1 MASWKILNLGL
12 SWEKKAIELGIFQPG
27 ASTPAADP
35 QFLVETANVKFQGDN
50 IVMEWIG
57 HGHVKDFFH

>member
-1 MASWKILNLGL
+1 MGKENNRTRDFPTRCLNPL
-12 SWEKKAIELGIFQPG
+12 
-27 ASTPAADP
+27 ADP

-57 HGHVKDFFH
+57 NGHVKDVFIRTRILL